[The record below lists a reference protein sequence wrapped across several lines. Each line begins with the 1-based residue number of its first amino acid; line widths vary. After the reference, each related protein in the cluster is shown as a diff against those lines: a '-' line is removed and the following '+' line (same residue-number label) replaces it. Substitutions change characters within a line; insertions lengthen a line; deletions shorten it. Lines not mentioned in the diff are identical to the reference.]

1 MQKHWL
7 FLLLAAGA
15 GVGTN
20 VQNPQ
25 PAPEV
30 FVLPFLASGGTV
42 TLGKPA
48 NISNNPGYDNQ
59 PSFTPD
65 GKAVLF
71 TSVRGDRKPDPKI
84 PAQTRSD
91 IYRYDL
97 ASGALTQV
105 TTTAES
111 EYSPTYMGD
120 GHISVI
126 QVEPDGTQ
134 RLWKFPLA
142 GGAPRVILPDV
153 KPVGYHAWAD
163 ADTLALFVLGA
174 PGTREPPTLQ
184 LAKVS
189 TGKSEIVATGVGRSI
204 LKIPQGGISFVQ
216 VETIDGATRA
226 TIKELDP
233 ATKRVTALVPVM
245 EGANAPDLAWT
256 PDGLL
261 LAAHAGTLYGWRRG
275 DAAFAVLADLESLGL
290 RGVTRLAVSPTG
302 DRLAL
307 VAQP

>member
-1 MQKHWL
+1 M
-7 FLLLAAGA
+7 
-15 GVGTN
+15 
-20 VQNPQ
+20 
-25 PAPEV
+25 
-30 FVLPFLASGGTV
+30 

-71 TSVRGDRKPDPKI
+71 TSVRGDRKPDPANA
-84 PAQTRSD
+84 AQTGSD
-91 IYRYDL
+91 IYRHDL
-97 ASGALTQV
+97 ASGQLTQL
-105 TTTAES
+105 TSTAES
-111 EYSPTYMGD
+111 EYSPTFMGD

-142 GGAPRVILPDV
+142 GGKPQVILPDV
-153 KPVGYHAWAD
+153 RRIGYHAWAD
-163 ADTLALFVLGA
+163 SGTLALFVLGA
-174 PGTREPPTLQ
+174 PGTREPATLQ
-184 LAKVS
+184 LANVAS
-189 TGKSEIVATGVGRSI
+189 GKSEIIASGVGRSI
-204 LKIPQGGISFVQ
+204 LKIPGGGISFVHT
-216 VETIDGATRA
+216 ETIDGAARV

-233 ATKRVTALVPVM
+233 ATKHVTSLVPAI
-245 EGANAPDLAWT
+245 EGAAAPDLAWT

-261 LAAHAGTLYGWRRG
+261 LAAHSGKLYGWRRG
-275 DAAFAVLADLESLGL
+275 DTAFAVVADLESLGL
-290 RGVTRLAVSPTG
+290 RGVTRMAVSPAG